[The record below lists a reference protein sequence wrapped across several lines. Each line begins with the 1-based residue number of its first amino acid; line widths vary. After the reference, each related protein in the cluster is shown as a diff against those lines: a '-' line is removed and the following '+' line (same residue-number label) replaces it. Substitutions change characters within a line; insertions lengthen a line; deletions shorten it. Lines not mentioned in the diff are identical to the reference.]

1 MNRKAC
7 KLSAESVV
15 SKKTKLLK
23 LGIISFI
30 TGSVMWQLTILNAQI
45 AFCMSERFSVILPW
59 IIINMFKNIIEISF
73 FSPQR
78 NVNQIKIRH
87 RKQSTD
93 YHHCYRRQR
102 CSIFYTVI
110 IVSAGSKRTRGER
123 GIPSGIDNTIAS
135 CFGSMKKWHYCLYK

>member
-30 TGSVMWQLTILNAQI
+30 TGSVMWQFTILNAQI

-59 IIINMFKNIIEISF
+59 IIINMFKNIIEISSF
-73 FSPQR
+73 FPPQR

-93 YHHCYRRQR
+93 YHHCYRKQR

-110 IVSAGSKRTRGER
+110 ILFAGSKER
-123 GIPSGIDNTIAS
+123 GVKGVYPVVLIIR
-135 CFGSMKKWHYCLYK
+135 

>member
-30 TGSVMWQLTILNAQI
+30 TGSVMWQFTILNAQI

-59 IIINMFKNIIEISF
+59 IIINMFKNIIEISSF

-102 CSIFYTVI
+102 CLIFYTV
-110 IVSAGSKRTRGER
+110 IVSAGSKER
-123 GIPSGIDNTIAS
+123 GVKGVYPVVSIIR
-135 CFGSMKKWHYCLYK
+135 

>member
-30 TGSVMWQLTILNAQI
+30 TGSVMWQFTILNAQI

-59 IIINMFKNIIEISF
+59 IIINMFKNIIEISSF
-73 FSPQR
+73 FPPQR

-110 IVSAGSKRTRGER
+110 VVSAGSKER
-123 GIPSGIDNTIAS
+123 GVKGVYPVVLIIR
-135 CFGSMKKWHYCLYK
+135 

>member
-30 TGSVMWQLTILNAQI
+30 TGSVMWQFTILNAQI
-45 AFCMSERFSVILPW
+45 TFCMSERFSVILPW

-73 FSPQR
+73 FFPQR

-102 CSIFYTVI
+102 CSIFYTQL
-110 IVSAGSKRTRGER
+110 S
-123 GIPSGIDNTIAS
+123 
-135 CFGSMKKWHYCLYK
+135 LYLGVQKNEGWKGYTQWCR

>member
-30 TGSVMWQLTILNAQI
+30 TGSVMWQFTILNAQI
-45 AFCMSERFSVILPW
+45 TFCMSERFSVILPW

-73 FSPQR
+73 SSLR
-78 NVNQIKIRH
+78 EMEIKSRSDIENRALTIITATADNGVQYFTH
-87 RKQSTD
+87 S
-93 YHHCYRRQR
+93 YHC
-102 CSIFYTVI
+102 IWGF
-110 IVSAGSKRTRGER
+110 KRTRGER

>member
-30 TGSVMWQLTILNAQI
+30 TGSVMWQFTILNAQI
-45 AFCMSERFSVILPW
+45 TFCMSERFSVILPW

-73 FSPQR
+73 FFPQR

-102 CSIFYTVI
+102 CSIFYTQL
-110 IVSAGSKRTRGER
+110 S
-123 GIPSGIDNTIAS
+123 
-135 CFGSMKKWHYCLYK
+135 LYLGVQKNEGWKGYAQWYW

>member
-73 FSPQR
+73 FFPQR

-102 CSIFYTVI
+102 CSIFYTQL
-110 IVSAGSKRTRGER
+110 S
-123 GIPSGIDNTIAS
+123 
-135 CFGSMKKWHYCLYK
+135 LYLLVQKNEGWKGYTQWYW

>member
-30 TGSVMWQLTILNAQI
+30 TGSVMWQFTILNAQI
-45 AFCMSERFSVILPW
+45 TFCMSERFSVILPW

-73 FSPQR
+73 FFPQR

-87 RKQSTD
+87 RKQSTESD

-110 IVSAGSKRTRGER
+110 IVSAGSKER
-123 GIPSGIDNTIAS
+123 GVKGVYPVVLIIR
-135 CFGSMKKWHYCLYK
+135 

>member
-30 TGSVMWQLTILNAQI
+30 TGSVMGQFTILNAQI

-73 FSPQR
+73 FFPSEKCKSNQDQTQKTEHRLSSLLPQTTVF
-78 NVNQIKIRH
+78 NILH
-87 RKQSTD
+87 
-93 YHHCYRRQR
+93 
-102 CSIFYTVI
+102 TVI
-110 IVSAGSKRTRGER
+110 IVSAGSKERGVKG

-135 CFGSMKKWHYCLYK
+135 CFGNSDEKV

>member
-15 SKKTKLLK
+15 SKKTKPLK

-30 TGSVMWQLTILNAQI
+30 TGSVMWQFTILNAQI
-45 AFCMSERFSVILPW
+45 TFCMSERFSVILPW

-73 FSPQR
+73 FFPQR

-87 RKQSTD
+87 RKQSTESD

-102 CSIFYTVI
+102 CSIFYTQL
-110 IVSAGSKRTRGER
+110 S
-123 GIPSGIDNTIAS
+123 
-135 CFGSMKKWHYCLYK
+135 LYLLVQKNEGWKGYTQWYW

>member
-30 TGSVMWQLTILNAQI
+30 TGSVMWQFTILNAQI

-73 FSPQR
+73 FFPQR

-93 YHHCYRRQR
+93 YHHCYHRQR

-110 IVSAGSKRTRGER
+110 IVFAGSKER
-123 GIPSGIDNTIAS
+123 GVKGVYPVVLIIR
-135 CFGSMKKWHYCLYK
+135 

>member
-23 LGIISFI
+23 LGIIFFI
-30 TGSVMWQLTILNAQI
+30 TGSVMWQFTILNAQI

-73 FSPQR
+73 FFPQR

-93 YHHCYRRQR
+93 YHHCYRRQW
-102 CSIFYTVI
+102 CSIFYTQL
-110 IVSAGSKRTRGER
+110 T
-123 GIPSGIDNTIAS
+123 
-135 CFGSMKKWHYCLYK
+135 LYLGVQKNEGWKGYTQWYW

>member
-30 TGSVMWQLTILNAQI
+30 TGSVMWQFTILNAQI
-45 AFCMSERFSVILPW
+45 TFCMSERFSVILPW
-59 IIINMFKNIIEISF
+59 IIINMFKNIIEISSF
-73 FSPQR
+73 FPPQR

-93 YHHCYRRQR
+93 YHHCYRKQR

-110 IVSAGSKRTRGER
+110 ILFAGSKER
-123 GIPSGIDNTIAS
+123 GVKGVYPVVLIIR
-135 CFGSMKKWHYCLYK
+135 

>member
-30 TGSVMWQLTILNAQI
+30 TGSVMWQFTILNAQI

-59 IIINMFKNIIEISF
+59 IIINMFKNIIEISSF

-110 IVSAGSKRTRGER
+110 IVSAGSKER
-123 GIPSGIDNTIAS
+123 GVKGVYPVVLIIR
-135 CFGSMKKWHYCLYK
+135 

>member
-30 TGSVMWQLTILNAQI
+30 TGSVMWQFTILNAQI

-73 FSPQR
+73 FFPQR

-87 RKQSTD
+87 DRKQSTD

-110 IVSAGSKRTRGER
+110 IVSAGSKER
-123 GIPSGIDNTIAS
+123 GVKGVYPVVLIIR
-135 CFGSMKKWHYCLYK
+135 

>member
-30 TGSVMWQLTILNAQI
+30 TGSVMWQFTILNAQI
-45 AFCMSERFSVILPW
+45 TFCMSERFSVILPW

-73 FSPQR
+73 FFPQR
-78 NVNQIKIRH
+78 NVNQIKVRH

-110 IVSAGSKRTRGER
+110 IVSAGSKER
-123 GIPSGIDNTIAS
+123 GVKGVYPVVLIIR
-135 CFGSMKKWHYCLYK
+135 

>member
-59 IIINMFKNIIEISF
+59 IIINMFKNIIEISSF
-73 FSPQR
+73 FPPQR

-93 YHHCYRRQR
+93 YHHCYRKQR

-110 IVSAGSKRTRGER
+110 ILFAGSKER
-123 GIPSGIDNTIAS
+123 GVKGVYPVVLIIR
-135 CFGSMKKWHYCLYK
+135 

>member
-1 MNRKAC
+1 MNRMAC

-73 FSPQR
+73 FFPQR

-87 RKQSTD
+87 RKQNTD

-102 CSIFYTVI
+102 CLIFYTVI
-110 IVSAGSKRTRGER
+110 IVSAGSKER
-123 GIPSGIDNTIAS
+123 GVKGVYPVVLIIR
-135 CFGSMKKWHYCLYK
+135 

>member
-1 MNRKAC
+1 MNRKAR

-59 IIINMFKNIIEISF
+59 IIINMFKNIIEISSF

-110 IVSAGSKRTRGER
+110 IVSAGSKER
-123 GIPSGIDNTIAS
+123 GVKGVYPVVSIIR
-135 CFGSMKKWHYCLYK
+135 

>member
-15 SKKTKLLK
+15 SKKTTLLK

-30 TGSVMWQLTILNAQI
+30 TGSVMWQFTILNAQI
-45 AFCMSERFSVILPW
+45 TFCMSERFSVILPW
-59 IIINMFKNIIEISF
+59 IIINMFKNIIEISSF
-73 FSPQR
+73 FPPQR

-110 IVSAGSKRTRGER
+110 ILFAGSKER
-123 GIPSGIDNTIAS
+123 GVKGVYPVVLIIR
-135 CFGSMKKWHYCLYK
+135 

>member
-30 TGSVMWQLTILNAQI
+30 TGSVMWQFTTLNAQI

-73 FSPQR
+73 FFPQR

-87 RKQSTD
+87 RKQTIITATADNGVQYFTQLSL
-93 YHHCYRRQR
+93 YLLVQKNEGWKG
-102 CSIFYTVI
+102 YTQ
-110 IVSAGSKRTRGER
+110 
-123 GIPSGIDNTIAS
+123 
-135 CFGSMKKWHYCLYK
+135 WYW

>member
-30 TGSVMWQLTILNAQI
+30 TGSVMWQFTILNAQM

-59 IIINMFKNIIEISF
+59 IIINMFKNIIEISSF

-93 YHHCYRRQR
+93 YHHCYRKQR

-110 IVSAGSKRTRGER
+110 ILFAGSKER
-123 GIPSGIDNTIAS
+123 GVKGVYPVVLIIR
-135 CFGSMKKWHYCLYK
+135 

>member
-30 TGSVMWQLTILNAQI
+30 TGSVMWQFTILNAQI

-73 FSPQR
+73 FFPQR

-102 CSIFYTVI
+102 CSIFYTQL
-110 IVSAGSKRTRGER
+110 S
-123 GIPSGIDNTIAS
+123 
-135 CFGSMKKWHYCLYK
+135 LYLLVQKNEGWKGYTQWYW

>member
-30 TGSVMWQLTILNAQI
+30 TGSVMWQFTILNAQI
-45 AFCMSERFSVILPW
+45 TFCMSERFSVILPW

-73 FSPQR
+73 CFPQR

-87 RKQSTD
+87 RKQSTIITATAD
-93 YHHCYRRQR
+93 NGVQYFTQLSLYLLVQKNEGWKG
-102 CSIFYTVI
+102 YTQ
-110 IVSAGSKRTRGER
+110 
-123 GIPSGIDNTIAS
+123 
-135 CFGSMKKWHYCLYK
+135 WYW

>member
-30 TGSVMWQLTILNAQI
+30 TGSVMWQFTILNAQI

-102 CSIFYTVI
+102 CSIFYTQL
-110 IVSAGSKRTRGER
+110 S
-123 GIPSGIDNTIAS
+123 
-135 CFGSMKKWHYCLYK
+135 LYLLVQKNEGWKGYTQWYR